1 MSPAWEMR
9 DVRKSFGRVRALAG
23 MSFEIPAGTVC
34 GMIGPNGS
42 GKTTS
47 FALAAGLVRPD
58 AGEIRLFGERRFESA
73 HMSGR
78 VGLMPQDAQIP
89 LHAQVGQWLRQLGR
103 LQGLGASDAEREAQ
117 RVLEDTSLLDV
128 ADRRVSQ
135 LSHGMRKRVAL
146 AQALLGE
153 PELLLLD
160 EPTNGLDPKLAAKV
174 RAMLASYR
182 GRATVVIS
190 SHILSDLEEICDH
203 VIFVEEGRCTK
214 AGSVAA
220 LAKRGER
227 VRVRLAAFPDLEAL
241 AAALPGF
248 RFAREG
254 EELVADGPTGA
265 GLVGMNGALL
275 PALIEAGAEIL
286 EVRAGERLTA
296 LLD

>member
-9 DVRKSFGRVRALAG
+9 DVRKSFGRVRALDG
-23 MSFEIPAGTVC
+23 LSFEVPAGTVC

-58 AGEIRLFGERRFESA
+58 AGEIRLFGERGFESA
-73 HMSGR
+73 RMSGR

-89 LHAQVGQWLRQLGR
+89 LHARVGQWLRQLGR
-103 LQGLGASDAEREAQ
+103 LQGLGPGDAEREAR
-117 RVLEDTSLLDV
+117 RVLEDTSLLEV
-128 ADRRVSQ
+128 AERRVSQ

-146 AQALLGE
+146 AQALIGE

-214 AGSVAA
+214 AGSVAT

-227 VRVRLAAFPDLEAL
+227 VRVRVAAFPDLEAL
-241 AAALPGF
+241 AAALPDF
-248 RFAREG
+248 RFARAG
-254 EELVADGPTGA
+254 EELVADGPAGA
-265 GLVGMNGALL
+265 GLVGMNRALL
-275 PALIEAGAEIL
+275 PAVIEAGGEIL